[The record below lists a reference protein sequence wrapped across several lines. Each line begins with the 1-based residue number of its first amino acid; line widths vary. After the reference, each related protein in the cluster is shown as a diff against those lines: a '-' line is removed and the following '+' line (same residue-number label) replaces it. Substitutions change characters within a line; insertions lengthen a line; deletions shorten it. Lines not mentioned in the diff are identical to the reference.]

1 MAKQLG
7 REEIEALYCQY
18 SDMAFRIS
26 LAILGD
32 SEKANDVVQEVFIKV
47 HQLGGN
53 FNQDR
58 GGFKAWIRRI
68 TVNQSISV
76 RRRKDSHC
84 LSFEMVEAEGSKI
97 GIPASK
103 LPDEVLLAKEKE
115 YRVQQAIC
123 ALDEKHLS
131 VIVLRYFE
139 ELSYEEIAEI
149 LQIPLGTVKSRHNKA
164 MKLLN
169 KELREDGFEL

>member
-1 MAKQLG
+1 LAKQLG
-7 REEIEALYCQY
+7 REDLEALYCQY
-18 SDMAFRIS
+18 NDMAFRIAQ
-26 LAILGD
+26 AILGD
-32 SEKANDVVQEVFIKV
+32 SEKANDVVQDVFIKV
-47 HQLGGN
+47 YQLGGD
-53 FNQDR
+53 FNPAR

-68 TVNQSISV
+68 AVNQSISI

-84 LSFEMVEAEGSKI
+84 LSFDAVEAEGSKI

-115 YRVQQAIC
+115 ERVQQVIC